1 VDLGSALDLKKV
13 LIDRNSNKNDDDDDD
28 DDDGGG
34 GGGGG
39 LFDEIREHF

>member
-1 VDLGSALDLKKV
+1 MSHRRAFSLHFTSPHM
-13 LIDRNSNKNDDDDDD
+13 KND

-39 LFDEIREHF
+39 AAAVTWQAK